1 MTTQTAKEATVSMTT
16 QNAQNSQN
24 GKDAKASSQAKPA
37 KANLR
42 DFSMLIALVII
53 SVVFSVMDPAFL
65 SSRNL
70 SQLAIE
76 LSATAVLSLGML
88 LIIVP
93 GHIDLSVGS
102 GLGLVGGLAAVLVTG
117 KGLSAPLALLI
128 SALVSV
134 AIYAG
139 MGAIIVREKIPSFII
154 TLGGLLVFKGVHW
167 LVINNSTIPVVTG
180 GDQNLYSVLTTY
192 YLPPALGYAL
202 GAVIIALLGLAAF
215 NNLKKRRARKLAA
228 DAEGAFLNWFV
239 SAQLLALFVLVLNQ
253 YRGLPLSL
261 LVLGA
266 TAFVIH
272 VLSQHFRF
280 GRYLYAIGGNEEA
293 ALVSGVP
300 TGKVVVLAYAVMG
313 VIVAISGFL
322 QTAFAGASTTTTGA
336 LMELD
341 AIAACV
347 IGGTSL
353 KGGRGTVVGVL
364 FGALIMCVL
373 LNGMT
378 LLALS
383 PEMKFIAR
391 GVVLALAVWMDVRL
405 SRSTA
410 RA

>member
-1 MTTQTAKEATVSMTT
+1 VTSEAKVGTA
-16 QNAQNSQN
+16 
-24 GKDAKASSQAKPA
+24 A
-37 KANLR
+37 KANVGGAAMAKVGKAPEAKISMR
-42 DFSMLIALVII
+42 DFPMLIALVMI
-53 SVVFSVMDPAFL
+53 SFVFWWLDPTFL
-65 SSRNL
+65 SARNL

-88 LIIVP
+88 LIILP

-102 GLGLVGGLAAVLVTG
+102 GLGLIGGLAAVLIVQHG
-117 KGLSAPLALLI
+117 FSPPLALLAA
-128 SALVSV
+128 ALVSV

-139 MGAIIVREKIPSFII
+139 MGAIIVHEKIPSFII
-154 TLGGLLVFKGVHW
+154 TLGGLLIFKGVHW
-167 LVINNSTIPVVTG
+167 LVIKNSTIPVVTG
-180 GDQNLYSVLTTY
+180 GEQNLYSVLTTY
-192 YLPPALGYAL
+192 YLPPALGYVLAAL
-202 GAVIIALLGLAAF
+202 VVGLLGLAAW
-215 NNLKKRRARKLAA
+215 NDLKKRRARKLEA
-228 DAEGAFLNWFV
+228 DAEASFLRWFL
-239 SAQLLALFVLVLNQ
+239 SAQLFVLFVIVQNQ
-253 YRGLPLSL
+253 YRGVPLAL

-272 VLSQHFRF
+272 VVSQHLRV

-293 ALVSGVP
+293 AHVSGVP
-300 TGKVVVLAYAVMG
+300 TGTVVVVAYAIMG

-322 QTAFAGASTTTTGA
+322 QTAFAGASTTTTGQ

-364 FGALIMCVL
+364 FGALIMSFL

-405 SRSTA
+405 TRKTA

>member
-1 MTTQTAKEATVSMTT
+1 MTTH
-16 QNAQNSQN
+16 
-24 GKDAKASSQAKPA
+24 QAKVG
-37 KANLR
+37 LR
-42 DFSMLIALVII
+42 DFSMWIAWVLL
-53 SVVFSVMDPAFL
+53 SVVFWLMDSTVL
-65 SSRNL
+65 SARNL

-102 GLGLVGGLAAVLVTG
+102 GLGLVGGLAAVLITG
-117 KGLSAPLALLI
+117 HGTSAPLAMLV

-134 AIYAG
+134 AIYAA
-139 MGAIIVREKIPSFII
+139 MGAIIVKEQIPSFII

-167 LVINNSTIPVVTG
+167 LVISNSTIPVVTG
-180 GDQNLYSVLTTY
+180 GDQNLYSILTTY

-202 GAVIIALLGLAAF
+202 AAAIVVLLGLAAW
-215 NNLKKRRARKLAA
+215 NDLKKRQARKLQA
-228 DAEGAFLNWFV
+228 DSEGAFLQWFL
-239 SAQLLALFVLVLNQ
+239 SAQLIVLFVLVLNQ

-272 VLSQHFRF
+272 VISQHFRF

-300 TGKVVVLAYAVMG
+300 TGKVVVLAFAVMG